1 MKNAD
6 PNSRNLRF
14 ASLGQ
19 RLISIGTLVL
29 FLYLVYLAVNGRFDV
44 EISRFAAW
52 LERLFS

>member
-14 ASLGQ
+14 ASFWQ
-19 RLISIGTLVL
+19 RLVSVGTLAL
-29 FLYLVYLAVNGRFDV
+29 FLYLVYLAVNGRFDA
-44 EISRFAAW
+44 EISRFATW